1 MCLKIS
7 LTARAIWFS
16 FTVKLLIGPE
26 KVNNLFKG
34 FSKEIAPGK
43 NVKFRV
49 IGHWTIKIKL
59 SIRWIKNSGYFYL
72 N

>member
-7 LTARAIWFS
+7 LTARPIWFS

-26 KVNNLFKG
+26 KVYNFFKG

-43 NVKFRV
+43 NVKYRV
-49 IGHWTIKIKL
+49 IG
-59 SIRWIKNSGYFYL
+59 
-72 N
+72 